1 MNQRV
6 LIDFAPGRGG
16 DGMRIDIEGNLYIA
30 AGIMTPRGPH
40 ETTDVPPGI
49 YIVTPHGELKE
60 RIPIPE
66 DVLTNL
72 AFGGKDGRT
81 LYITAG
87 KTLFTTR
94 VAIPGQ
100 VSYPAWTE

>member
-1 MNQRV
+1 
-6 LIDFAPGRGG
+6 
-16 DGMRIDIEGNLYIA
+16 MRLDVAGNLYIA
-30 AGIMTPRGPH
+30 AGIMVSRGPH
-40 ETTDVPPGI
+40 ETADVPPGI
-49 YIVTPHGELKE
+49 YVVSAEGELKS
-60 RIPIPE
+60 RIPIHE

-94 VAIPGQ
+94 VATAGQ
-100 VSYPAWTE
+100 VAYPKWSNQ